1 MIITQGRGGQILHQG
16 HQQVMGGGQVLQG
29 NMPQMAQQGPSSA
42 PQGGNMFDDLNM
54 EFLWTNVLHFVFIIY
69 TMYLLMGHL
78 LNCFCAVLI
87 NHEQN

>member
-69 TMYLLMGHL
+69 TCTYWWDT
-78 LNCFCAVLI
+78 C
-87 NHEQN
+87 